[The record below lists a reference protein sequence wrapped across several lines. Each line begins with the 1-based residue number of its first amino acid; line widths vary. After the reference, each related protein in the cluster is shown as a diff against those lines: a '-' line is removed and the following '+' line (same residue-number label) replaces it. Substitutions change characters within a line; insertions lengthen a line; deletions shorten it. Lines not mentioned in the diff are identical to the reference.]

1 MFGSASSSMKEA
13 GEWDGEYLRLEAWG
27 SVVAIIQHVFQKI
40 LKQKRSGAQMDQC
53 ITTDQSGQSVVNISK

>member
-1 MFGSASSSMKEA
+1 MKEA
-13 GEWDGEYLRLEAWG
+13 GEWDGEYLCLEAWG

-40 LKQKRSGAQMDQC
+40 LKQKHSGAQMDQC